1 MSYYGNYGERN
12 SKIPYDEVPITR
24 NERTQR
30 SYVSHRGGMRSGRLA
45 SAAVSITIVA
55 NIILSIVCLF
65 LINRIR
71 PRVINN
77 YSIEVGST
85 GEVSAVIKNSA
96 LANSVCV
103 FTGTSNCGSG
113 VIYKVVP
120 NEYKENEG
128 TIYFVTCYH
137 VVSDDPNNV
146 KVQMS
151 LNSTK
156 IPVTVAGY
164 SESRDV
170 AVLSYY
176 AEDLEW
182 VLGGCK
188 PAEIFNSAYAV
199 FGEKV
204 FAIGNSLSYGLSITE
219 GLISQI
225 NILIGLKNVSGD
237 PMRCLQTSAE
247 INPGNSGGGLFNA
260 KGQLVGLVS
269 AKMHSDYN
277 DGEIFTVVGTSYAVP
292 SSIVIGVAEQI
303 IDGVK
308 EVSKVALG
316 ARFANSTN
324 KRLEPVEYN
333 GELRQ
338 IDVYTVSIAEV
349 GTGGPYGAL
358 MPSDVIE
365 AFQFISRGSN
375 EYGEK
380 IPMYNQY
387 SFDDYSLQ
395 IKAGTY
401 VRFYVAGRE
410 QPIEVKVKESDF
422 VK

>member
-1 MSYYGNYGERN
+1 MMSYYGNYGERR

-30 SYVSHRGGMRSGRLA
+30 GYSSSRGGMKLGRFA
-45 SAAVSITIVA
+45 SIAVSFTIIA
-55 NIILSIVCLF
+55 NVILSVVCLF
-65 LINRIR
+65 LIKNIR
-71 PRVINN
+71 PRIINHYN
-77 YSIEVGST
+77 VEVGST
-85 GEVSAVIKNSA
+85 GEVSAVVKNSA
-96 LANSVCV
+96 LANSVSV
-103 FTGTSNCGSG
+103 IVGSSSGSG
-113 VIYKVVP
+113 VVYKVVP
-120 NEYKENEG
+120 DANKDNQG

-137 VVSDDPNNV
+137 VVSDNPSNV

-156 IPVTVAGY
+156 LPVTVVGY
-164 SESRDV
+164 SSSRDV

-176 AEDLEW
+176 SYNLEW
-182 VLGGCK
+182 DLNGCK
-188 PAEIFNSAYAV
+188 EVDIFNSAYAS
-199 FGEKV
+199 FGAKV

-219 GLISQI
+219 GLISQV
-225 NILIGLKNVSGD
+225 NILIKLKNITD

-260 KGQLVGLVS
+260 KGQLIGLVS
-269 AKMHSDYN
+269 SKMFTATS
-277 DGEIFTVVGTSYAVP
+277 DGEVFTVAGTSYAIP
-292 SSIVIGVAEQI
+292 SSIVVGIAEQI
-303 IDGVK
+303 ISGVT

-316 ARFANSTN
+316 VTFVNSN
-324 KRLEPVEYN
+324 DKRLELVEYN
-333 GELRQ
+333 GEMQQ
-338 IDVYTVSIAEV
+338 IEVYTVSISEV

-358 MPSDVIE
+358 MPKDIIE
-365 AFQFISRGSN
+365 SFQFIARGET

-401 VRFYVAGRE
+401 VRFYIAGRE
-410 QPIEVKVKESDF
+410 QPVEVKVKESDF